1 MEQLITII
9 ILAILVETIIEYF
22 KKGIPAFKN
31 SEEAI
36 LIASAFLGILLCFTV
51 GADVLDHFGLA
62 ERLPYVGT
70 VLTGIVVGGGS
81 NMVFDF
87 IKRIR
92 GAKEELKV
100 LSIPE
105 DNTTIADHEEQ
116 GVG

>member
-1 MEQLITII
+1 MEQIITII

-31 SEEAI
+31 SDGAI

-51 GADVLDHFGLA
+51 GADVLAQFGLA

-87 IKRIR
+87 VKRIR